1 MIIPLMQDID
11 QQILFLLNGSD
22 SLFLDAFITTLTATI
37 TWVPLYAAILYLVI
51 KNHETMPQIVLTI
64 AAAVI
69 TVALTAA
76 ITNLIVKPYVAR
88 LRPCNDPFIK
98 SLVDIVIRLPRNDYS
113 FFSAHAANTFSL
125 AVFLSLLIRGR
136 VFTSAIFIWALVN
149 CYTRLYLGVHY
160 PSDILCGILFGSF
173 VGFCMYVLYLKFYLK
188 IAPQQNFVSSHYTST
203 GYSVADV
210 NIVINVLILT
220 LIYAL
225 IRASVLSFAINT

>member
-11 QQILFLLNGSD
+11 QQILFLFNGSD

-88 LRPCNDPFIK
+88 LR
-98 SLVDIVIRLPRNDYS
+98 PRNDYS